1 MDNQIHGLTPREL
14 EIIKLIVDE
23 LSTKQIA
30 QQLNISSRTV
40 DAHRKNI
47 LIKTNSRSV
56 VGLIRFAYK
65 NALI

>member
-47 LIKTNSRSV
+47 LITTSSRSV